1 MATPKR
7 NDLSLK
13 KKYEV
18 IRTAEKEPKLGVRK
32 LAERFQCGKTQ
43 VSTILKNKEAV
54 RKLYESNA
62 SDSLSESDD
71 ESTNLP
77 LPRFQRLPEA
87 IACLEDI
94 RYFLE
99 YEGYT
104 SESTEA
110 MSLMSSLTMLHSLN
124 LSKAT
129 RQSSLLEFF
138 TS

>member
-13 KKYEV
+13 KKYENLE
-18 IRTAEKEPKLGVRK
+18 TF
-32 LAERFQCGKTQ
+32 LAELGPSSSKSLRTEDTGK
-43 VSTILKNKEAV
+43 
-54 RKLYESNA
+54 ES
-62 SDSLSESDD
+62 DVESESDD
-71 ESTNLP
+71 ESTDLP